1 MSQSYVDDLAH
12 HRSIMALDI
21 EQSTLRA
28 DPVKADLRDKLYE
41 LFEAALRSAG
51 IYPRHH
57 DRFVDRGDGVLALIH
72 PVRQAPKTLL
82 LNRVVP
88 ALGQLLADYNASL
101 PRASRPQQL
110 RIRVVIHAGEVRYDA
125 HGCFGEALDIT
136 FRLLDDSRVK
146 KALQGTADPMVLVV
160 SGDIYR
166 SVVRHSYDASDQPSF
181 QPLVCVR
188 VAGSRHLGWVQT
200 AAAAEQYQPI
210 DITRYRKPA

>member
-1 MSQSYVDDLAH
+1 MIASLTAATACS
-12 HRSIMALDI
+12 RSSIRSGRPPRRSC
-21 EQSTLRA
+21 STAWSR
-28 DPVKADLRDKLYE
+28 
-41 LFEAALRSAG
+41 LF
-51 IYPRHH
+51 
-57 DRFVDRGDGVLALIH
+57 
-72 PVRQAPKTLL
+72 
-82 LNRVVP
+82 
-88 ALGQLLADYNASL
+88 GQLLADYNASL

-188 VAGSRHLGWVQT
+188 VAGSRHLGWIQVSGQAT
-200 AAAAEQYQPI
+200 QHHLI
-210 DITRYRKPA
+210 DMAGYRRSA

>member
-1 MSQSYVDDLAH
+1 MAQSYTDGLAH

-28 DPVKADLRDKLYE
+28 DPVKAELRDKLYE

-88 ALGQLLADYNASL
+88 ALGRLLADYNASL
-101 PRASRPQQL
+101 SDASRPQQL
-110 RIRVVIHAGEVRYDA
+110 RIRVVIHAGEVRYDCTGA
-125 HGCFGEALDIT
+125 SAKRWT
-136 FRLLDDSRVK
+136 SRS
-146 KALQGTADPMVLVV
+146 ACSTIP
-160 SGDIYR
+160 
-166 SVVRHSYDASDQPSF
+166 ASRRPCRAR
-181 QPLVCVR
+181 P
-188 VAGSRHLGWVQT
+188 
-200 AAAAEQYQPI
+200 
-210 DITRYRKPA
+210 TRWS